1 MKHTLPE
8 RRCHEGVALLM
19 VILIAALAFVGVV
32 AALSFIRPR
41 NSIVKGESAS
51 DRALSVAD
59 GTVDQLLNAVNR
71 LGFAFGSVSATGS
84 TATLATTAVVNQAL
98 ADVNGGIV
106 NGTRVIYVRTNG
118 DMYTLGLPGGSYP
131 GQLVSWPITPGGEVW
146 RADSLSIVD
155 GHYATDNEWFE
166 VDAQVT
172 YDADPDPSDS
182 WEITATAYNIS
193 APEIKR
199 TVLAQARHGVVTTAA
214 ILVAALAN
222 GQWYTYSETQTS
234 TPHFFCDYAGMYGE
248 EVHFGKYEVTRGP
261 IFSSA
266 NLHMGGWAIDAVYSA
281 GTVSAD
287 ALDGGGDDGRFG
299 PADEKGNAWTLSQAI
314 TKGLANSHQTPPT
327 WPNGDT
333 ALYGSSINKSVSDTG
348 MQDVCLS
355 DYYINGGTT
364 NTVVFSVQ
372 GTVGKVSIN
381 GGAMMNL
388 PSNGIIYVDGG
399 NVTVSGKLLGRC
411 TVGAGPTSS
420 WQNGIIYVGGNITY
434 NTPPRNDPNYGVPA
448 APDALGLVAYNSI
461 VIPSTYNNATGQW
474 QVQQTL
480 QIDAAMMAV
489 HGTFA
494 IDDNTSSH
502 SVSSDTTQ
510 QYTGWWNGA
519 QAVMSTA
526 KCPAQVTGAG
536 TVRGYEAQHTQF
548 DWNLLVSAPPMFPAT
563 ASSGTPV
570 TDHRFVPLPSDSSV
584 LAQLHNLTQSSV
596 VALTPAQVDDHG
608 QSMYYTKV
616 IGVVTYYYGSEFGVP
631 TVTGY
636 TGTYNSDNSAQLYR
650 IAWREVIANPVP
662 KKP

>member
-1 MKHTLPE
+1 MKHALPQK
-8 RRCHEGVALLM
+8 RCHEGVALLM

-84 TATLATTAVVNQAL
+84 TATLATTAVVNKAL

-131 GQLVSWPITPGGEVW
+131 GQLVSWPIASSGEVL
-146 RADSLSIVD
+146 RSAALSNID
-155 GHYATDNEWFE
+155 TAYATDNEWFE

-172 YDADPDPSDS
+172 YDADPDIRDS
-182 WEITATAYNIS
+182 WEIKATAYNIS

-199 TVLAQARHGVVTTAA
+199 TVLAQARHGVVTTTA

-222 GQWYTYSETQTS
+222 GQWYTYSVSSTS

-248 EVHFGKYEVTRGP
+248 SVNFGKYEVTVGP

-266 NLHMGGWAIDAVYSA
+266 DLHMGGWAKDAVYSA
-281 GTVSAD
+281 GTVYDD
-287 ALDGGGDDGRFG
+287 AVDGGSHDGRFG
-299 PADEKGNAWTLSQAI
+299 HADVKGNAMTLSQAI
-314 TKGLANSHQTPPT
+314 TAGMAKSGQAAPS
-327 WPNGDT
+327 WPKGDT
-333 ALYGSSINKSVSDTG
+333 ALYGSSINKSASDTG

-355 DYYINGGTT
+355 DYYISGRTD
-364 NTVVFSVQ
+364 NTVVFSVE
-372 GTVGKVSIN
+372 GTPAVGKVTIN
-381 GGAMMNL
+381 GVKKDL
-388 PSNGIIYVDGG
+388 PSNPGIIYVDGG

-434 NTPPRNDPNYGVPA
+434 NTPPRNDPNQGVLA

-461 VIPSTYNNATGQW
+461 VIPSSTYNANH
-474 QVQQTL
+474 TL

-489 HGTFA
+489 HGTFG
-494 IDDNTSSH
+494 IDGSASTH
-502 SVSSDTTQ
+502 VVSSDPTQ

-519 QAVMSTA
+519 QAVMSMANAPCMVINST
-526 KCPAQVTGAG
+526 

-563 ASSGTPV
+563 AASGIPV
-570 TDHRFVPLPSDSSV
+570 TDHRFVPVPLGSPV
-584 LAQLHNLTQSSV
+584 LAQLHNLTQSGV
-596 VALTPAQVDDHG
+596 VALTPAQSDDHG
-608 QSMYYTKV
+608 QRMYYTKV
-616 IGVVTYYYGSEFGVP
+616 IGGVTYYYGSEFGVS
-631 TVTGY
+631 TVSGY
-636 TGTYNSDNSAQLYR
+636 SGTYNSAQLYR
-650 IAWREVIANPVP
+650 IAWREVIAKPVP
-662 KKP
+662 KP